1 MSNLFA
7 FLFFAFLITGVISI
21 VLIPFVMV
29 STWDDHDTGDGP
41 KARPGRSSSPNTD
54 TE

>member
-7 FLFFAFLITGVISI
+7 FLFFAFLIAGVISI
-21 VLIPFVMV
+21 VLIPFIMV
-29 STWDDHDTGDGP
+29 STWNDQDAGDGP
-41 KARPGRSSSPNTD
+41 KARPSRSSSSNTD